1 MVAERLKHARE
12 LVDGLGQRELDRLS
26 TLGMGHVSMIES
38 GRRPNIEGATA
49 VKLARVLGVSVDWL
63 LTGEGD
69 DPTADQVRAAV
80 ERARSAAA
88 SDIPKAAVG

>member
-1 MVAERLKHARE
+1 MVAERLKWARE
-12 LVDGLGQRELDRLS
+12 LIDDLGQRELDRLS
-26 TLGMGHVSMIES
+26 GLGMGHVSMIES

-69 DPTADQVRAAV
+69 EPTTDQVRASV
-80 ERARSAAA
+80 ERARGSAVATGAA
-88 SDIPKAAVG
+88 